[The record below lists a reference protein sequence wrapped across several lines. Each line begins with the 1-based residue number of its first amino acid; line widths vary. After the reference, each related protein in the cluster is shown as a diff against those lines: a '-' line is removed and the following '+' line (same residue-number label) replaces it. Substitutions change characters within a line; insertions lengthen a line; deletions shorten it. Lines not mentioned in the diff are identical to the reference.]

1 MKVIIMVL
9 LIIGAVLCF
18 GAKKIAENVLK
29 RTDEKTNILIKLAG
43 FIVVLASAL
52 ITFLV

>member
-1 MKVIIMVL
+1 MKVFIVVL